1 METEKVFP
9 DDAPVEGQFK
19 RQDGDGDGIVPTLR
33 QRASLEQFQS
43 WIRDIGLC
51 FGCIIQK
58 Q

>member
-1 METEKVFP
+1 MATETVVP
-9 DDAPVEGQFK
+9 DEGEQFK
-19 RQDGDGDGIVPTLR
+19 RKDGDGDGIVPTLR

>member
-1 METEKVFP
+1 MATEKVVP
-9 DDAPVEGQFK
+9 DEGEQFK
-19 RQDGDGDGIVPTLR
+19 RQDGDGIVPTLR

-43 WIRDIGLC
+43 WIRDIGLY